1 MMNEKTKENLRSLI
15 LDSSHI
21 LTTFPKVYDVKLVDC
36 ASYQQ
41 IYLYKRS
48 KIKKTNKED
57 GYDLNLIRKTSFDD
71 IVREEKNSSTKMENT
86 IENRSIIRSKLKC
99 QRIAK
104 CNMED
109 WKTFITLTFAEN
121 ITDLKQAN
129 KRFRYFIDKVQRV
142 QKDFK
147 YLCITEFQKRG
158 AIHYHLL
165 TNIDITNEKLM
176 YVQNDNK
183 KFYHIKYWNEG
194 FTSVEIMKNDP
205 KKVIGYISKYMTK
218 DIDQRLFNRHR
229 YFYSRNLNIPKISY
243 IDLQDE
249 RDYQFLTKKVQD
261 KKLIYRNE
269 YENSYDKNQVTFLE
283 LS

>member
-1 MMNEKTKENLRSLI
+1 MNI
-15 LDSSHI
+15 
-21 LTTFPKVYDVKLVDC
+21 
-36 ASYQQ
+36 
-41 IYLYKRS
+41 
-48 KIKKTNKED
+48 
-57 GYDLNLIRKTSFDD
+57 
-71 IVREEKNSSTKMENT
+71 
-86 IENRSIIRSKLKC
+86 
-99 QRIAK
+99 
-104 CNMED
+104 
-109 WKTFITLTFAEN
+109 
-121 ITDLKQAN
+121 
-129 KRFRYFIDKVQRV
+129 
-142 QKDFK
+142 
-147 YLCITEFQKRG
+147 
-158 AIHYHLL
+158 
-165 TNIDITNEKLM
+165 IDITNEKLM